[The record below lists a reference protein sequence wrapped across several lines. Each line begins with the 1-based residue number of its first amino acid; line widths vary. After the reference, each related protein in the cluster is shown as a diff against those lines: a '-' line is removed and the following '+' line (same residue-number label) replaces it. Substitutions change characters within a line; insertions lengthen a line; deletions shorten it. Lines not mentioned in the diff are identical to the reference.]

1 MFCLMTLLVCPTCRP
16 QRHSGTFLLRAVT
29 EIPPQLTSTSHLKEL
44 SRRNLLNPK
53 MLSTKISS
61 TRKASKRAHDESET
75 ANNMLCSTADLWS
88 SISRRTHSSML
99 AGSPSAPARD
109 RRCAIRT
116 MDSRNSAKSIL
127 PLPLSKVAPLPE
139 PPAGNYVGS
148 CGVEGR
154 KRAVPLVPQLQ
165 RLNKMSR
172 DAV

>member
-1 MFCLMTLLVCPTCRP
+1 
-16 QRHSGTFLLRAVT
+16 
-29 EIPPQLTSTSHLKEL
+29 
-44 SRRNLLNPK
+44 
-53 MLSTKISS
+53 
-61 TRKASKRAHDESET
+61 
-75 ANNMLCSTADLWS
+75 MLCSAANLWS
-88 SISRRTHSSML
+88 SISRRTYSSML

-139 PPAGNYVGS
+139 PPAGDYVGS
-148 CGVEGR
+148 CSAEGR